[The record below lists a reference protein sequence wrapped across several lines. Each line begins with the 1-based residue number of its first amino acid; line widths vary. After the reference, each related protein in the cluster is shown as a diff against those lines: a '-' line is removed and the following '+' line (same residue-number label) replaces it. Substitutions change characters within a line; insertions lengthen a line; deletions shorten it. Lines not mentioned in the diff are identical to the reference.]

1 MALNRRHFVRL
12 AAASAATS
20 YLRAQSQPQTI
31 GYCVVGLGRIAG
43 HYLEGSRSSKY
54 TRITGLVS
62 GHRDKAERIAK
73 LYGVPPNSIYSYDN
87 YDAMASNKAI
97 DAVIVC
103 LPNSMHAE
111 YTIRAAR
118 AGKHVLCEKPM
129 CTSVAEGQA
138 MIDACAKA
146 GKKLMIAYR
155 CQYEPLHLKAIQTLR
170 SGDLGTV
177 STIES
182 AFGFN
187 IGAGEWRLN
196 RKLAGGG
203 PLMDVGIYCLNACR
217 YLTGEEPGDLKAN
230 MSVIGNDPR
239 FKEVEEYVAWTMKF
253 PSGVVATCQTT
264 YGINMPGYF
273 HVRGSKGYLRMD
285 PAFNYDGMR
294 MTVHIDRRE
303 PVEERNPERDPAQFP
318 RETDHLAECILQN
331 KTPKSPG
338 EEGLR
343 DMRLMTEIYKSAGR
357 A

>member
-1 MALNRRHFVRL
+1 MALNRRDLLRL
-12 AAASAATS
+12 AAASAAGP
-20 YLRAQSQPQTI
+20 YLQAQTRTI

-43 HYLEGSRSSKY
+43 HYLQGSRSSKY

-62 GHRDKAERIAK
+62 GHRDKAERIAGQ
-73 LYGVPPNSIYSYDN
+73 YGVPSSSIYSYEN
-87 YDAMASNKAI
+87 YDAMVSNNAI

-129 CTSVAEGQA
+129 CTTVAEGQA
-138 MIDACAKA
+138 MIDACNKA

-155 CQYEPLHLKAIQTLR
+155 CQYDPTHLKAIKMLR
-170 SGDLGTV
+170 DGDLGTV

-217 YLTGEEPGDLKAN
+217 YLTGEEPTDLKAN
-230 MSVIGNDPR
+230 MSVVGNDPR
-239 FKEVEEYVAWTMKF
+239 FKEVEESVAWTMKF
-253 PSGVVATCQTT
+253 PSGVLATC
-264 YGINMPGYF
+264 GLKF
-273 HVRGSKGYLRMD
+273 EL
-285 PAFNYDGMR
+285 
-294 MTVHIDRRE
+294 
-303 PVEERNPERDPAQFP
+303 P
-318 RETDHLAECILQN
+318 RSPLTLKSSPSLVPSLA
-331 KTPKSPG
+331 KRWP
-338 EEGLR
+338 
-343 DMRLMTEIYKSAGR
+343 
-357 A
+357 